1 VITIIDK
8 IKDLPNEK
16 WREIK
21 GYPRYM
27 VSNMGRVKSLKH
39 YCAHILTAFPNN
51 KGYPRVA
58 LCKDG

>member
-1 VITIIDK
+1 MIIDR
-8 IKDLPNEK
+8 IEDLPNEE

-27 VSNMGRVKSLKH
+27 VSNCGRVKSLKH
-39 YCAHILTAFPNN
+39 SCAHLLTAFDNN
-51 KGYPRVA
+51 KGYPRVC